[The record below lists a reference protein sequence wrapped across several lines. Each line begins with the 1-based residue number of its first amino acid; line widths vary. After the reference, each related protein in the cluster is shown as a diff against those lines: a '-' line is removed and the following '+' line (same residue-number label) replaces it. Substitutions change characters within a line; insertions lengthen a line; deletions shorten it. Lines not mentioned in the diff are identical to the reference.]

1 MTSKINENKD
11 NSSVNME
18 HIEKLLVEKFRT
30 QEVLIKG
37 VNTRLDKINGRIE
50 RNTEDI
56 QGMKV
61 ERAKVIQ
68 EKDDFMI
75 HREAT
80 CPQNDKIDNL
90 EQQQITEKAMKRYN
104 ARLFTIST
112 TILAMII
119 TGVGIWLKT
128 GGGL

>member
-1 MTSKINENKD
+1 MNDNK
-11 NSSVNME
+11 VNME
-18 HIEKLLVEKFRT
+18 HIEKLIVAKFKT
-30 QEVLIKG
+30 QEVLLNG

-128 GGGL
+128 GGV